1 MYFRALEIPLMFDMF
16 FLFASGF
23 RAHVCSIQD
32 YWEGYKLFCYAYY
45 SHSMQHEYDFQQ
57 SKLGSLL
64 AYSICFFRWVAGML
78 PLSWHVCFDVQATS
92 QTLRPLCFS
101 TGQLVWRRHANSP
114 LPSHHMLRTT
124 CMQILPLVEM
134 FCRWELQEDC
144 GNLRALMH
152 RFDSESELQSTE
164 LGRSLLCMLEDDD
177 VGFGGFDRQP
187 EHVVRD
193 DPFAGIRDKLAA
205 VGTAIQTLQH
215 QVQGRLHSCGFMHT
229 VSSVEHISV
238 HAVKTS
244 LQIKCQFDRKPGS
257 LWK

>member
-164 LGRSLLCMLEDDD
+164 LG
-177 VGFGGFDRQP
+177 
-187 EHVVRD
+187 
-193 DPFAGIRDKLAA
+193 
-205 VGTAIQTLQH
+205 
-215 QVQGRLHSCGFMHT
+215 
-229 VSSVEHISV
+229 
-238 HAVKTS
+238 
-244 LQIKCQFDRKPGS
+244 
-257 LWK
+257 